1 MIVSHKILLGSTAIV
16 LAMLAVPAAAQSDSG
31 GVVAGQNDGDDSVI
45 VVTAQRRE
53 EALQDVPIAVSAFQ
67 GEQLQSSGVDG
78 LRQLSQMAPSLVV
91 PEGGSQSVPYIR
103 GVGSRNITPGNESS
117 AAVYIDGV
125 YQTDKT
131 GILLQTFPEVES
143 IQVLRGPQGTLFG
156 RNATSG
162 AILISTKRPSQNFG
176 GMVEGTFGTDDR
188 GARAY
193 INTGLGEN
201 LAFSVSGFYR
211 YETPYIINRNPSN
224 GIGKRTGEEETYGLR
239 ANLLFES
246 GDFSALLQGNYIKGY
261 TTPIMAMQPAPGS
274 PFSIGEAASGID
286 IRNPKRA
293 YYGEVPPEVRYDSW
307 GTSLHLDY
315 DLGDIG
321 ISSTS
326 AYTRSGS
333 GVQLDLDLSPAPVF
347 WFDTDLNGR
356 TWQQELL
363 VSSKG
368 SSPFQW
374 LLGGFYINYRD
385 GYSQLDQY
393 VGLPVPDPLQPLT
406 VPQRLLELSA
416 LGLGP
421 TSGLAY
427 IDLSTFVTIESV
439 GLFGEASYELGQGT
453 KITAGL
459 RYTDETA
466 TLDADNGSVTY
477 VPDGTGGVIAIP
489 QTIGDLC
496 TADPQCDG
504 LSTGFSELTYR
515 VVLDHKFSD
524 DFLVYASYNR
534 GFKSGVYNIS
544 SLSPRATEPETI
556 DAFEVGL
563 KSQLFDRKLT
573 LNLAGYYYKYDN
585 LQVPVVD
592 PATNTQISI
601 NAAKATISGLEVE
614 FSLRPDDRLTL
625 NGSFSTYFKSEY
637 DSFPNCEIYRPAGVG
652 LALATNADCSGEDL
666 PVTPNIMA
674 SLAANYKLPLGRQG
688 ELELAGLLS
697 YTDEF
702 DHATHG
708 FYPAGVDA
716 GGNPYPAGEGRAP
729 IQKSLTTLNLSATFR
744 PLKDNFY
751 VTIWGR
757 DLLNQGDRV
766 FRNMQTTTF
775 GYSTT
780 LGRGITGG
788 VTMGF
793 KFGS

>member
-1 MIVSHKILLGSTAIV
+1 MVSSKNVRCSTAIILV
-16 LAMLAVPAAAQSDSG
+16 MAAFPAAAQTSTATPA
-31 GVVAGQNDGDDSVI
+31 VVETETDGTII

-67 GEQLQSSGVDG
+67 GDQLQQGGVDG
-78 LRQLSQMAPSLVV
+78 LRQLSQVAPSLVV

-103 GVGSRNITPGNESS
+103 GVGGRNITPGNEST
-117 AAVYIDGV
+117 AAVYVDGV

-131 GILLQTFPEVES
+131 GILLQGFPEVES

-162 AILISTKRPSQNFG
+162 AILISTKKPSQDFS
-176 GMVEGTFGTDDR
+176 GMIEGSYGTDDR
-188 GARAY
+188 GARGY
-193 INTGLGEN
+193 VTTGLGEG
-201 LAFSVSGFYR
+201 LAFSASGFYR
-211 YETPYIINRNPSN
+211 YETPYITNRNPSN
-224 GIGKRTGEEETYGLR
+224 GVGKRTGEEEIYGFR
-239 ANLLFES
+239 ANLSWES
-246 GDFSALLQGNYIKGY
+246 GDFSALLQGNYVKGH

-274 PFSIGEAASGID
+274 VFSVGEAVSGID
-286 IRNPKRA
+286 IRNPKRS
-293 YYGEVPPEVRYDSW
+293 YYGGIAPEVRYDSW
-307 GTSLHLDY
+307 GTALHLDY
-315 DLGDIG
+315 DLGDVG

-333 GVQLDLDLSPAPVF
+333 GVQLDIDLSPASIF
-347 WFDTDLNGR
+347 WFDTDLKGR

-363 VSSKG
+363 VSSQG

-393 VGLPVPDPLQPLT
+393 VGLPVPTTLQPHA

-416 LGLGP
+416 LGQGP

-439 GLFGEASYELGQGT
+439 GLFGEGSYEFGQGT
-453 KITAGL
+453 KVTAGL

-466 TLDADNGSVTY
+466 TLDPNSGKITY

-489 QTIGDLC
+489 QGIGDVC
-496 TADPQCDG
+496 TADPTCNG

-515 VVLDHKFSD
+515 LVLDHKFSEGL
-524 DFLVYASYNR
+524 LVYASYNR

-544 SLSPRATEPETI
+544 SLSTTATEPETI

-563 KSQLFDRKLT
+563 KSQWFDRKLT

-592 PATNTQISI
+592 PATNTQVSI
-601 NAAKATISGLEVE
+601 NAAKATISGLEAE
-614 FSLRPDDRLTL
+614 LSFRPDDRLTL
-625 NGSFSTYFKSEY
+625 NGSFATFFKSQY

-652 LALATNADCSGEDL
+652 LALALNADCSGEDL
-666 PVTPNIMA
+666 PVTPDITA
-674 SLAANYKLPLGRQG
+674 SISGSYKLPLGQDG
-688 ELELAGLLS
+688 ELELSGLLS
-697 YTDEF
+697 YMDEF

-708 FYPAGVDA
+708 FYPAGIDA
-716 GGNPYPAGEGRAP
+716 GGTPYPAGEGRAP
-729 IQKSLTTLNLSATFR
+729 VQKSLTTLNLAATFR
-744 PLKDNFY
+744 PHKDSFY
-751 VTIWGR
+751 ITVWGR

-775 GYSTT
+775 GYSTA

-788 VTMGF
+788 VTVGF